1 MADTESRIHDL
12 SAVRT
17 GVPIEA
23 WMGGMLRHRG
33 VVDESAPH
41 LGVVWIQE
49 WGTGMRIMVDLSET
63 ELRLSPAPRAEQR

>member
-1 MADTESRIHDL
+1 VTDAESLIHDL
-12 SAVRT
+12 SAVPP
-17 GVPIEA
+17 GVYLEV

-63 ELRLSPAPRAEQR
+63 ELRPSPAPRAEQG